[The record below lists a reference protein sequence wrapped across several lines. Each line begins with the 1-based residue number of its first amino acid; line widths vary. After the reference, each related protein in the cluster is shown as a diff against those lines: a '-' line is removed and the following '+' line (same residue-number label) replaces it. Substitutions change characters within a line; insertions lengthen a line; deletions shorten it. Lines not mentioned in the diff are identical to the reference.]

1 MRRLLLLLLLLTA
14 PVHAQEATA
23 QVDRAQVE
31 LARSL
36 RLTVEVQGPPGY
48 APPEA
53 EALQVPPFEVLDAVR
68 VSLPPGEGTRRW
80 RYTLRIAAY
89 ETGKLTIPALDLN
102 GARTQPLPVEVTAEK
117 TLPEGQIRGLKAPLS
132 PSSGGWTVA
141 GAAVLGLLTASLLV
155 WLVRKLWPKPRW
167 TPERR
172 FLQALQ
178 TSGTP
183 GERMAAMGDAVRDW
197 LAHVHAR
204 PLQRK
209 TTREIAQEID
219 LETEVRQ
226 LLEEADL
233 AKFARHEP
241 TEADLQRHLQI
252 ARRLC

>member
-14 PVHAQEATA
+14 PAHAQEATA

-36 RLTVEVQGPPGY
+36 RMTVEVKGPPGW

-53 EALQVPPFEVLDAVR
+53 EVLQVPPFEVLDAVR
-68 VSLPPGEGTRRW
+68 VSLPPEEGARRW
-80 RYTLRIAAY
+80 RYTLRLAAY
-89 ETGKLTIPALDLN
+89 ETGKLTVPALDLN

-117 TLPEGQIRGLKAPLS
+117 TLPEGQIRGLKPPLS
-132 PSSGGWTVA
+132 PSGGGWTVA

-172 FLQALQ
+172 FLRALEAQ
-178 TSGTP
+178 GTP
-183 GERMAAMGDAVRDW
+183 QERMAAMGDAVRGW

-209 TTREIAQEID
+209 TTREIAEEID
-219 LETEVRQ
+219 LPDEIRQ

-241 TEADLQRHLQI
+241 TEADLQRHLQS
-252 ARRLC
+252 ARSLC